1 MSKNGV
7 MREPGDYA
15 ASPPGS
21 PGRRVNLLPG
31 RRREFLVRRLLMLH
45 KKTARERAVEVGKA
59 TVGLVVAFLLDDRLF
74 FFGMRHRKYV
84 DVISLFDDGL
94 AAVAVVLLND
104 RRVLCFHR

>member
-7 MREPGDYA
+7 MRGPATTRLPLPSHPA
-15 ASPPGS
+15 AALTFCPALDVSFWSVVFSRP
-21 PGRRVNLLPG
+21 
-31 RRREFLVRRLLMLH
+31 H

-84 DVISLFDDGL
+84 DVISFFDDGL
-94 AAVAVVLLND
+94 AAIAVVLLND
-104 RRVLCFHR
+104 RRVLCFHG